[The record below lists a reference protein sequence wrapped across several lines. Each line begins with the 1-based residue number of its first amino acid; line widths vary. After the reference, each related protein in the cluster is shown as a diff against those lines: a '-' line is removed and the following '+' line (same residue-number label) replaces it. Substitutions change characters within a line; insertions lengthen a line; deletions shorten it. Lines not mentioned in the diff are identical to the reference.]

1 MRPKIWHRTLT
12 HAALIGLASV
22 RLIAQSDRPTLLE
35 MAVEHGG
42 VDMMIQGCGPLGS
55 FADVVKRA
63 DLIVEGIVQ
72 SRASYLTD
80 GGRDIFTD
88 YDVAIRR
95 ALFQRDMLSSSR
107 PGVVVPLIFKS
118 PGGQVVVD
126 GLKLSVDVRSNN
138 ARMTL
143 TEGDHVYLFAMRDR
157 ADGKWRLNPGEV
169 FKVVN
174 GAVVPTDDFSD
185 LPKSVPAD
193 LFVQRIFQLQP
204 AAAIRP

>member
-1 MRPKIWHRTLT
+1 MTL
-12 HAALIGLASV
+12 AALIGLASV

-35 MAVEHGG
+35 LARESGG
-42 VDMMIQGCGPLGS
+42 AGMMINSCGPPGS

-63 DLIVEGIVQ
+63 DLIVEGFVR

-107 PGVVVPLIFKS
+107 PGVVIPMIFKS
-118 PGGQVVVD
+118 HGGLVVVD
-126 GLKLSVDVRSNN
+126 GLRLSVDVESNS
-138 ARMTL
+138 ARVTL
-143 TEGDHVYLFAMRDR
+143 TEGDHVYLFATRDP
-157 ADGKWRLNPGEV
+157 ADGKWRVGPLDV

-174 GAVVPTDDFSD
+174 GAVVSPDAFSD
-185 LPKSVPAD
+185 VPKSVPED
-193 LFVQRIFQLQP
+193 TFVQRMFQVQA